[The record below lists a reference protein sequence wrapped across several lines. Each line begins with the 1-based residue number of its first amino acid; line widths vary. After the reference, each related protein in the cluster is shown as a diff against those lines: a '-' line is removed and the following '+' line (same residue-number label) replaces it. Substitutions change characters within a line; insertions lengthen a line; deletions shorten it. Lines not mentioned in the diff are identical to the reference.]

1 MDWMEFVKTMFSL
14 GNVVTGY
21 VNVVITPE
29 QYKQITGKD
38 YVAPATVA
46 QIVNQ
51 IAKYS

>member
-1 MDWMEFVKTMFSL
+1 MLEFVKLMFAM
-14 GNVVTGY
+14 NNPIEGY
-21 VNVVITPE
+21 VNLVITPE

-51 IAKYS
+51 IAVYS

>member
-1 MDWMEFVKTMFSL
+1 MDWMEFVKTMFIL

-51 IAKYS
+51 IARYS